1 MIRMKGIIVAKNNE
15 TSVLLLS
22 DGTFKTVKTAEGFE
36 VGMVLFVNDVL
47 RPRSYY
53 WKKIAYMAASV
64 VLVVFIGLGA
74 FAWSTPI
81 QFIDIDINPSVELSV
96 NYFDRIISVNALNE
110 DGKKL
115 MESVNVQAHRYE
127 SGIELVISTA
137 QNMGYIND
145 EEDVLISI
153 SSSNPKRIEK
163 AQNDIREKVSP
174 SVEILTFDTQQREQ
188 SIQKGISPGKDNII
202 EKVIEI
208 GTDIDKEELTKKPV
222 KELMKIIRENK
233 KSEQEEKKEEKEND
247 KDNKKDKKSD
257 NDKPGKGNEKAVN
270 LVIENGSGAKPGKD
284 NGKLVNLGKGSE
296 NSGKPG
302 KEKDKK
308 VKPDKENDDSD
319 KPGKGNDDK
328 KQGKK
333 IDDKSGKGDEKIIKP
348 VDRDEN
354 IDKPGKEKDKKVKP
368 DKKNDDSD
376 KPGKGNDDKKQGKK
390 IDDKSGKGDEK
401 IIKPVDRDENIDK
414 PGKEKDKKIE
424 PDKGNDN
431 SDKPGKDNGKTIKP
445 GNRNE
450 NNDKPGKEKD
460 KKVRPDKG
468 KNNND
473 TTGDGIKLLD
483 LFKVNRSSN
492 KENEDIINPV
502 KKSNKSD
509 ESGKENEKI
518 TPGKGNNGS
527 EIPGDGIK
535 IIDLFKVNRSGGKP
549 GKLNE
554 K

>member
-153 SSSNPKRIEK
+153 SSSNPKRVEK

-354 IDKPGKEKDKKVKP
+354 IDKPGEDKKVKP

-376 KPGKGNDDKKQGKK
+376 KPGKGNDDKKQGNKN
-390 IDDKSGKGDEK
+390 DDKPGKGDEK
-401 IIKPVDRDENIDK
+401 TIKPGNRDKNNDK

-473 TTGDGIKLLD
+473 ITGDGIKLLD
-483 LFKVNRSSN
+483 LLKVNRSSN
-492 KENEDIINPV
+492 KENEDIVNPV

-518 TPGKGNNGS
+518 TPGKGSNGS
-527 EIPGDGIK
+527 EISGDGIK

>member
-1 MIRMKGIIVAKNNE
+1 MKGIIVAKNNE

-153 SSSNPKRIEK
+153 SSSNPKRVEK

-257 NDKPGKGNEKAVN
+257 KNKPGKGNEKAVN

-354 IDKPGKEKDKKVKP
+354 IDKPGEDKKVKP

-390 IDDKSGKGDEK
+390 IDDKPGKGDE
-401 IIKPVDRDENIDK
+401 
-414 PGKEKDKKIE
+414 
-424 PDKGNDN
+424 
-431 SDKPGKDNGKTIKP
+431 KTIKP
-445 GNRNE
+445 GNRDK

-473 TTGDGIKLLD
+473 ITGDGIKLLD
-483 LFKVNRSSN
+483 LLKVNRSSN

-518 TPGKGNNGS
+518 TPGKGSNGS
-527 EIPGDGIK
+527 EISGDGIK

>member
-1 MIRMKGIIVAKNNE
+1 MKGIIVAKNNE

-354 IDKPGKEKDKKVKP
+354 IDKPGEDKKVKP

-376 KPGKGNDDKKQGKK
+376 KPSKGNDDKKQGNKN
-390 IDDKSGKGDEK
+390 DDKPGKGDEK
-401 IIKPVDRDENIDK
+401 TIKPGNRDKNNDK